1 MGIPTLGE
9 SMHSQNKDGG
19 KLVLSRLGCLSF
31 PGGLSLGGGGGGG
44 LNLGQSAGGLG
55 QSGTGYGLGGG
66 LGLGQQQQQQG
77 PGRCGLYSDS
87 G

>member
-19 KLVLSRLGCLSF
+19 KLVLSYLGCLSF
-31 PGGLSLGGGGGGG
+31 PGGLSLGGGGGG

-66 LGLGQQQQQQG
+66 LGLGQQQQQG

>member
-19 KLVLSRLGCLSF
+19 KLVSSCLGCLSF
-31 PGGLSLGGGGGGG
+31 PGGLSLGGGGGG